1 MIKIAVTGP
10 HCCGKSTVLKK
21 VNSILYENKRFY
33 FEKFDGSDS
42 PVDYSSTEY
51 LKNNNIAEIDITYWM
66 IQKLLKREIDLEYGD
81 KEIAVLDRCIID
93 QIVYPSE
100 LLSEEYT
107 NDIFGF
113 IKLWMKKHPYDIV
126 FYLPQNKEL
135 LQKYGKKDKSTEYL
149 ENIEKRYFSTL
160 EQLKINYIVLPK
172 NQDEQVQI
180 IVNYLNNL

>member
-21 VNSILYENKRFY
+21 VSSILSENKKIN

-42 PVDYSSTEY
+42 PVDYSSSEY
-51 LKNNNIAEIDITYWM
+51 LKNNNKAEIDITYWM
-66 IQKLLKREIDLEYGD
+66 IQKLIKREIDLEYSN

-113 IKLWMKKHPYDIV
+113 IKLWMKIHPYDIV
-126 FYLPQNKEL
+126 FYIPQNNEL
-135 LQKYGKKDKSTEYL
+135 LQKYGKKDKSSEYL
-149 ENIEKRYFSTL
+149 KNIENRYFSVL

-172 NQDEQVQI
+172 DQDEQVRI
-180 IVNYLNNL
+180 IADYLSNL